1 MLKLHLQVVQLIG
14 QALQCGKRRLN
25 RGGLFGT
32 GINRRLYDEN
42 ISARETALTVRAGGI
57 TRDVGYASSL
67 PDLQLVL
74 ASQKNTGVSHILILR
89 SKEFIPDAELGG
101 YGASYGIRDALDHGV
116 DLLVSWPVKSIG
128 VQEGVNLLLE
138 SGPERVIARAHGII
152 RRVVLFKERD
162 HDTGHPNAPRPIVQ
176 VDL

>member
-1 MLKLHLQVVQLIG
+1 MAGFQVSTYG
-14 QALQCGKRRLN
+14 R
-25 RGGLFGT
+25 FW
-32 GINRRLYDEN
+32 
-42 ISARETALTVRAGGI
+42 
-57 TRDVGYASSL
+57 
-67 PDLQLVL
+67 
-74 ASQKNTGVSHILILR
+74 VST
-89 SKEFIPDAELGG
+89 EG
-101 YGASYGIRDALDHGV
+101 
-116 DLLVSWPVKSIG
+116 LVSWPVESIG